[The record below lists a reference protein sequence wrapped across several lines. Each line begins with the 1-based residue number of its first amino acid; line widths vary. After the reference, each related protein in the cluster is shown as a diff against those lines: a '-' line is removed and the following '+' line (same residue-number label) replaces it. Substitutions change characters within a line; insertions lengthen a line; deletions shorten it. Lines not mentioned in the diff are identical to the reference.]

1 MRANSTAN
9 SPPPTDHYTI
19 IIMATGDFYGD
30 VSWSSSFIWHNTV
43 HCKWVPSAAYYGHHP
58 GPINKKIVNITNP
71 YNELNRHYSICLCL
85 LDGILDCNTDKIGPI
100 YPGKC
105 ISFTFASGMSV
116 LYAETYDASISQTGY
131 KVVHQNELV
140 NVNEI
145 LTLTRIYGSYF
156 ISVTIQNTI
165 KRTQTYTVVAI

>member
-1 MRANSTAN
+1 M
-9 SPPPTDHYTI
+9 
-19 IIMATGDFYGD
+19 
-30 VSWSSSFIWHNTV
+30 
-43 HCKWVPSAAYYGHHP
+43 
-58 GPINKKIVNITNP
+58 
-71 YNELNRHYSICLCL
+71 

-140 NVNEI
+140 NVLDEECSTLNFTIVSNASKECELFLTAQPNMHLCYEGFYVKLLKCPEGFTLINGVCDCDPLLTSSDLHIKDCHIEEAAII
-145 LTLTRIYGSYF
+145 LPA
-156 ISVTIQNTI
+156 Q
-165 KRTQTYTVVAI
+165 